1 MFIHRVTEAAIL
13 VRLIVDKNGLV
24 IPICRIRD
32 ISVISLAARI
42 QAFANSIVCESGC
55 TSLRSHPGILVVSDL
70 ESKGGTMIGLFQM
83 HLS

>member
-13 VRLIVDKNGLV
+13 VRLIVDQNGLV

-42 QAFANSIVCESGC
+42 QAFANSIVCESG
-55 TSLRSHPGILVVSDL
+55 
-70 ESKGGTMIGLFQM
+70 
-83 HLS
+83 